1 MGQPIPESG
10 SAEEIEASLSVIDQ
24 LVRKEELGIRLKR
37 LQVMIRRLRRNSLS
51 FGASIVILA
60 ITFIALFAPFIAPYD
75 PNATDANQ
83 VMLSVSRHHLM
94 GTDIYGRDVL
104 SRVIHGARVDL
115 LVALVATLIAL
126 GISSFLGSLSGYAG
140 GWLDHLLMRIID
152 TVMSF
157 PSFILAMGIT
167 AALGNNLINVV
178 IAIAI
183 THIPIYTRLIRGE
196 MLHIREREYA
206 EAARTVGNPRSRII
220 FYHLLPNCFP
230 PVIVQATL
238 AMGWAI
244 LTVAGLSFIGL
255 GIQPPASE
263 WGYMTAEGATY
274 IVSGEWWIFLFPG
287 LAIMITVLS
296 FNMVGD
302 ALRDILD
309 PRMRGVR

>member
-1 MGQPIPESG
+1 M
-10 SAEEIEASLSVIDQ
+10 VDQ
-24 LVRKEELGIRLKR
+24 LVRKEDVWIRLKR
-37 LQVMIRRLRRNSLS
+37 LQMMLRRLRRNSIS
-51 FGASIVILA
+51 FGTLIVIFGITLMALLA
-60 ITFIALFAPFIAPYD
+60 PLIAPYD
-75 PNATDANQ
+75 PNATDVNQ
-83 VMLSVSRHHLM
+83 VLLSVSRQHPM
-94 GTDIYGRDVL
+94 GTDIFGRDIL
-104 SRVIHGARVDL
+104 SRIIYAARVDL
-115 LVALVATLIAL
+115 LIALVATIIAL
-126 GISSFLGSLSGYAG
+126 TIGSLLGSLSGYTG
-140 GWLDHLLMRIID
+140 GWLDHLVMRIID

-167 AALGNNLINVV
+167 AALGNKLINVV

-196 MLHIREREYA
+196 MLHIREMEYA
-206 EAARTVGNPRSRII
+206 EAARTVGNPMSRII

-309 PRMRGVR
+309 PRMRGIR

>member
-1 MGQPIPESG
+1 M
-10 SAEEIEASLSVIDQ
+10 VK
-24 LVRKEELGIRLKR
+24 KEEFEIRRKR
-37 LQVMIRRLRRNSLS
+37 FQAFIRRLRRNSLS
-51 FGASIVILA
+51 FGASIMILA
-60 ITFIALFAPFIAPYD
+60 ITLIAIFAPLIAPYD

-83 VMLSVSRHHLM
+83 AMLSVSRHHLM

-152 TVMSF
+152 TIMSF

-167 AALGNNLINVV
+167 AALGNNLVNVV

-183 THIPIYTRLIRGE
+183 IHIPIYTRLIRGE

-206 EAARTVGNPRSRII
+206 EAARTVGNPTSRII

-287 LAIMITVLS
+287 LAIMVTVLA

-309 PRMRGVR
+309 PRMRGVS

>member
-1 MGQPIPESG
+1 
-10 SAEEIEASLSVIDQ
+10 LSVIAQ
-24 LVRKEELGIRLKR
+24 LVKKEELEIRLKR
-37 LQVMIRRLRRNSLS
+37 FQVMVRRLRRNSLS
-51 FGASIVILA
+51 FGAVIVILG
-60 ITFIALFAPFIAPYD
+60 ITFIALFAPLIAPYD

>member
-1 MGQPIPESG
+1 MTAPG
-10 SAEEIEASLSVIDQ
+10 L
-24 LVRKEELGIRLKR
+24 RKEDLQIRLNR
-37 LQVMIRRLRRNSLS
+37 LQMKFRRLRRNTLS
-51 FGASIVILA
+51 FGASIIILG
-60 ITFIALFAPFIAPYD
+60 ITLIALLAPFMAPYD
-75 PNATDANQ
+75 PNATDATQ
-83 VMLSVSRHHLM
+83 AMLSVSLLHPM
-94 GTDIYGRDVL
+94 GTDIFGRDIL
-104 SRVIHGARVDL
+104 SRVIYGARVDL
-115 LVALVATLIAL
+115 LVALVATMIAL
-126 GISSFLGSLSGYAG
+126 AISSFLGSLSGYAG

-167 AALGNNLINVV
+167 AALGNKLLNVV

-196 MLHIREREYA
+196 MLRIREMEYA
-206 EAARTVGNPRSRII
+206 EAARTVGNPRYRII
-220 FYHLLPNCFP
+220 FYHLFPNCFP

-287 LAIMITVLS
+287 LAIMITVLA

-302 ALRDILD
+302 GLRDILD
-309 PRMRGVR
+309 PRMRGIQ

>member
-1 MGQPIPESG
+1 
-10 SAEEIEASLSVIDQ
+10 VIDQ
-24 LVRKEELGIRLKR
+24 LVKKEELGIRLKR
-37 LQVMIRRLRRNSLS
+37 FQVMIRRLRRNSLS

-60 ITFIALFAPFIAPYD
+60 ITFIALFAPLIAPYD

-115 LVALVATLIAL
+115 LVALVVTIIAL

-167 AALGNNLINVV
+167 AALGNKLINVV

-206 EAARTVGNPRSRII
+206 EAARTVGNSRSRII

-255 GIQPPASE
+255 GIQPPTSE

>member
-1 MGQPIPESG
+1 LSG
-10 SAEEIEASLSVIDQ
+10 IDSQ
-24 LVRKEELGIRLKR
+24 TQREVFWIRVKR
-37 LQVMIRRLRRNSLS
+37 AQVMLRRLRRNSLS
-51 FGASIVILA
+51 FGASLVIVG
-60 ITFIALFAPFIAPYD
+60 ITLVALFAPIIAPYE

-83 VMLSVSRHHLM
+83 AMLSVSLHHLM

-115 LVALVATLIAL
+115 LIALVATLIAL
-126 GISSFLGSLSGYAG
+126 AISSFLGSLSGYAG

-167 AALGNNLINVV
+167 ATLGNNLLNVV

-206 EAARTVGNPRSRII
+206 EAARTVGNPVSRII

-309 PRMRGVR
+309 PRMRGIR

>member
-1 MGQPIPESG
+1 M
-10 SAEEIEASLSVIDQ
+10 SVIAQ
-24 LVRKEELGIRLKR
+24 LVKKEELEIRLKR
-37 LQVMIRRLRRNSLS
+37 FQVMVRRLRRNSLS
-51 FGASIVILA
+51 FGAVIVILG
-60 ITFIALFAPFIAPYD
+60 ITFIALFAPLIAPYD

>member
-1 MGQPIPESG
+1 MISIARLIGN
-10 SAEEIEASLSVIDQ
+10 
-24 LVRKEELGIRLKR
+24 EELVIRWKRLK
-37 LQVMIRRLRRNSLS
+37 IGFRRLRRNSLS
-51 FGASIVILA
+51 FAALIVIGTIAGMAILA
-60 ITFIALFAPFIAPYD
+60 PLISPYD
-75 PNATDANQ
+75 PNATDSNQ
-83 VMLSVSRHHLM
+83 AMSSVSLQHPM
-94 GTDIYGRDVL
+94 GTDIFGRDIL

-115 LVALVATLIAL
+115 LVALGATLIAL
-126 GISSFLGSLSGYAG
+126 VISSAVGSLSGYSG
-140 GWLDHLLMRIID
+140 GWIDHTLMRVID
-152 TVMSF
+152 TIMSF

-167 AALGNNLINVV
+167 AALGNKLINVV

-196 MLHIREREYA
+196 MLRIREMEYA
-206 EAARTVGNPRSRII
+206 EAARTVGNPKSRII

-255 GIQPPASE
+255 GIQPPLSE
-263 WGYMTAEGATY
+263 WGYMTAEGANY

-302 ALRDILD
+302 ALRDVLD
-309 PRMRGVR
+309 PRMRGIR

>member
-1 MGQPIPESG
+1 LISIARLIGN
-10 SAEEIEASLSVIDQ
+10 
-24 LVRKEELGIRLKR
+24 EELVIRWKRLK
-37 LQVMIRRLRRNSLS
+37 IGFRRLRRNSLS
-51 FGASIVILA
+51 FAALIVIGTIAGMAILA
-60 ITFIALFAPFIAPYD
+60 PLISPYD
-75 PNATDANQ
+75 PNATDSNQ
-83 VMLSVSRHHLM
+83 AMSSVSLQHPM
-94 GTDIYGRDVL
+94 GTDIFGRDIL

-115 LVALVATLIAL
+115 LVALGATLIAL
-126 GISSFLGSLSGYAG
+126 VISSAVGSLSGYSG
-140 GWLDHLLMRIID
+140 GWIDHTLMRVID
-152 TVMSF
+152 TIMSF

-167 AALGNNLINVV
+167 AALGNKLINVV

-196 MLHIREREYA
+196 MLRIREMEYA
-206 EAARTVGNPRSRII
+206 EAARTVGNPKSRII

-255 GIQPPASE
+255 GIQPPLSE
-263 WGYMTAEGATY
+263 WGYMTAEGANY

-302 ALRDILD
+302 ALRDVLD
-309 PRMRGVR
+309 PRMRGIR

>member
-1 MGQPIPESG
+1 MTSIARLIGN
-10 SAEEIEASLSVIDQ
+10 
-24 LVRKEELGIRLKR
+24 EELAIRWKRLK
-37 LQVMIRRLRRNSLS
+37 LGLRRLRRNSLS
-51 FGASIVILA
+51 FAALIVIGAIAGMAILA
-60 ITFIALFAPFIAPYD
+60 PLISPYD
-75 PNATDANQ
+75 PNATDSNQ
-83 VMLSVSRHHLM
+83 AMSSVSLQHPM
-94 GTDIYGRDVL
+94 GTDIFGRDIL

-115 LVALVATLIAL
+115 LVALGATLIAL
-126 GISSFLGSLSGYAG
+126 VISSAVGSLSGYSG
-140 GWLDHLLMRIID
+140 GWIDHTLMRVID
-152 TVMSF
+152 TIMSF
-157 PSFILAMGIT
+157 PSFILAMGIS
-167 AALGNNLINVV
+167 AALGNKLINVV

-196 MLHIREREYA
+196 MLRIREMEYA
-206 EAARTVGNPRSRII
+206 EAARTVGNPKSRII

-255 GIQPPASE
+255 GIQPPLSE
-263 WGYMTAEGATY
+263 WGYMTAEGANY

-302 ALRDILD
+302 ALRDVLD
-309 PRMRGVR
+309 PRMRGIR

>member
-1 MGQPIPESG
+1 
-10 SAEEIEASLSVIDQ
+10 
-24 LVRKEELGIRLKR
+24 
-37 LQVMIRRLRRNSLS
+37 MIRRLRRNSLS
-51 FGASIVILA
+51 FGAVIVILG
-60 ITFIALFAPFIAPYD
+60 ITFVALFAPLIAPYD

-94 GTDIYGRDVL
+94 GTDIFGRDVL

-126 GISSFLGSLSGYAG
+126 AISSFLGSLSGYAG

-196 MLHIREREYA
+196 MLQIREMEYA

-309 PRMRGVR
+309 PRMRGIR